1 MTALA
6 AAVAA
11 LFRDRNVGVDALY
24 RVGGADPGVLVRV
37 IRVAPDRVTAFGEG
51 RFVTGTMTLD
61 VRIADAPGL
70 AAGDTFEI
78 EGRLHEVR
86 GEPVRD
92 AERLVWAAEVRET

>member
-1 MTALA
+1 MTAVA
-6 AAVAA
+6 TAVAA
-11 LFRDRNVGVDALY
+11 LFRDRNVAVDALY
-24 RVGGADPGVLVRV
+24 RVGGADPGVPVRV
-37 IRVAPDRVTAFGEG
+37 IRAAPDRVTPFGES
-51 RFVTGTMTLD
+51 RFVTATIALD

-78 EGRLHEVR
+78 DGTLHEVR

>member
-1 MTALA
+1 M
-6 AAVAA
+6 
-11 LFRDRNVGVDALY
+11 
-24 RVGGADPGVLVRV
+24 
-37 IRVAPDRVTAFGEG
+37 IRAAPDRVTAFGEG
-51 RFVTGTMTLD
+51 RFITDTIALD

-78 EGRLHEVR
+78 DGTLHEVR